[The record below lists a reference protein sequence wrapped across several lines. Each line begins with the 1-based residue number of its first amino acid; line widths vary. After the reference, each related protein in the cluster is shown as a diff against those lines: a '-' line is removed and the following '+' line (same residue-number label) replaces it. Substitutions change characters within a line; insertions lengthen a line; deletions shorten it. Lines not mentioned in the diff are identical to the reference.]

1 MNRSNETSK
10 RKIKDPFFQVSENFF
25 ERIEIIDLVSKYGFE
40 GVGIYLKISLMLL
53 KNQGSLSYDWKY
65 ISSKKKDQKMIEDI
79 INRSGLFELSA
90 DKTTYSSPIVT
101 EQLTERGKISLDQ
114 SIRAKKRWGD
124 AKITDNGQNTSN
136 SNIMES
142 DELNDKPQRTRL
154 TKEEM
159 DALDKIDG
167 IKR

>member
-53 KNQGSLSYDWKY
+53 KNQGSLNYDWTY
-65 ISSKKKDQKMIEDI
+65 ISNKKRDKKIIEDI
-79 INRSGLFELSA
+79 INRSGLFVLSA
-90 DKTTYSSPIVT
+90 DGTTYSSPIVT
-101 EQLTERGKISLDQ
+101 EQLTERGKISIDQ

-124 AKITDNGQNTSN
+124 VKIADNEQNTPN
-136 SNIMES
+136 SKDRKS
-142 DELNDKPQRTRL
+142 VV
-154 TKEEM
+154 
-159 DALDKIDG
+159 
-167 IKR
+167 